1 MNLRPQHPRPG
12 RVTHHPVPRLHPRI
26 MATVPVLMAILL
38 GLAPVRMA
46 AHQTV
51 TVPQL
56 MVVLA
61 RPDRTPAA
69 LADLGRAPATRR
81 HPVGLPVRAP
91 RLGPWRTQGSRPL
104 VWLLRVRLP

>member
-12 RVTHHPVPRLHPRI
+12 QVTHHPVPRLHPRI

-38 GLAPVRMA
+38 VLAPVRIA

-69 LADLGRAPATRR
+69 LADLGRYPA
-81 HPVGLPVRAP
+81 GLPVRAP
-91 RLGPWRTQGSRPL
+91 RLGRWRTQGSRPL
-104 VWLLRVRLP
+104 VWLLRVRLPWQAALF